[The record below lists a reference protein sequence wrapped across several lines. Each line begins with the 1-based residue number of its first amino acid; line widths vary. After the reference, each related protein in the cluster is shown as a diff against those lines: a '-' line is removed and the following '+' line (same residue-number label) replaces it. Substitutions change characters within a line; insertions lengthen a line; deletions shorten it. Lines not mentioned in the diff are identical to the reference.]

1 VVGSTKGAPPLAT
14 AVQPQMVRENS

>member
-1 VVGSTKGAPPLAT
+1 VVASAKGIPPLRT